1 MRTIFGLTLGAL
13 LVLTSTAVAQQ
24 APWAQP
30 GEEPIDPYAVTDA
43 NAGAEPLA
51 EGAVFEAFGGV
62 EGVSLII
69 DDLVDRSVRDPRLEE
84 IFKPTDLV
92 RLRRTLKEQVCF
104 ILGGPCAYTG
114 RDMASSHKDLGVTTA
129 EFNAL
134 VENLQGAMDD
144 AGVPFRAQNRLL
156 AKLAPMK
163 DDVVER

>member
-1 MRTIFGLTLGAL
+1 MRTIIGLTLGAL
-13 LVLTSTAVAQQ
+13 LVLTSTAVAQP

-62 EGVSLII
+62 EGVSRII
-69 DDLVDRSVRDPRLEE
+69 DDLVDRSVIDPRLEE

>member
-1 MRTIFGLTLGAL
+1 MRLILGLTLGAL
-13 LVLTSTAVAQQ
+13 LVLASPAAAQPT
-24 APWAQP
+24 PWAQP
-30 GEEPIDPYAVTDA
+30 GEEPIDPYVVSDA

-51 EGAVFEAFGGV
+51 EGAVFDAFGGV
-62 EGVSLII
+62 DGVSRIV

-104 ILGGPCAYTG
+104 ILGGPCAYSG
-114 RDMASSHKDLGVTTA
+114 RDMAAAHKDLGVTTA

-134 VENLQGAMDD
+134 VENLQDAMDA

-156 AKLAPMK
+156 ARLAPMK
-163 DDVVER
+163 GDVVER

>member
-1 MRTIFGLTLGAL
+1 MRSTFAFTLGAM
-13 LVLTSTAVAQQ
+13 LVLASPAFAQPT
-24 APWAQP
+24 PWAQP
-30 GEEPIDPYAVTDA
+30 GETAIDPYAVDNA

-62 EGVSLII
+62 EGVSRII
-69 DDLVDRSVRDPRLEE
+69 DDLVDRSVIDPRLEE

-134 VENLQGAMDD
+134 VENLQGAMDA

-163 DDVVER
+163 GDVVER

>member
-1 MRTIFGLTLGAL
+1 MRSTFGFTLGAL
-13 LVLTSTAVAQQ
+13 LVLASPAFAQPT
-24 APWAQP
+24 PWARP
-30 GEEPIDPYAVTDA
+30 GETAIDPYAVDNA

-62 EGVSLII
+62 EGVSRII
-69 DDLVDRSVRDPRLEE
+69 DDLVDRSVIDPRLEE

-134 VENLQGAMDD
+134 VENLQGAMDA

-163 DDVVER
+163 GDVVER

>member
-1 MRTIFGLTLGAL
+1 MRSTFGLTLSAL
-13 LVLTSTAVAQQ
+13 LVLASPAAAQPT
-24 APWAQP
+24 PWAQP
-30 GEEPIDPYAVTDA
+30 GETAIDPYAVDNA
-43 NAGAEPLA
+43 NAGAGPLA
-51 EGAVFEAFGGV
+51 DGAVFEAFGGAD
-62 EGVSLII
+62 GVSRIV

-134 VENLQGAMDD
+134 VENLQGAMDA

-163 DDVVER
+163 GDVVER

>member
-1 MRTIFGLTLGAL
+1 MRTILGLTLGAL
-13 LVLTSTAVAQQ
+13 LVLTSTAVAQP

-62 EGVSLII
+62 EGVSRII

>member
-1 MRTIFGLTLGAL
+1 MRSTFAFTLGTL
-13 LVLTSTAVAQQ
+13 LVLASPAFAQPT
-24 APWAQP
+24 PWAQP
-30 GEEPIDPYAVTDA
+30 GETAIDPYAVDNA

-51 EGAVFEAFGGV
+51 EGAAFEAFGGV
-62 EGVSLII
+62 EGVSRII
-69 DDLVDRSVRDPRLEE
+69 DDLVDRSVIDPRLEE

-134 VENLQGAMDD
+134 VENLQGAMDA

-163 DDVVER
+163 GDVVER

>member
-1 MRTIFGLTLGAL
+1 MRTILGLTLGAL
-13 LVLTSTAVAQQ
+13 LVLTSTAVAQP

-30 GEEPIDPYAVTDA
+30 GEEPIDPYAVTDT

-51 EGAVFEAFGGV
+51 EGAVFEAFGGA
-62 EGVSLII
+62 EGVSRII

>member
-1 MRTIFGLTLGAL
+1 MRPIFAL
-13 LVLTSTAVAQQ
+13 SLAAVLVLPLSAAAQPT
-24 APWAQP
+24 PWAQP
-30 GEEPIDPYAVTDA
+30 GEEAIDPYEVTDA
-43 NAGAEPLA
+43 NAGAAPLA
-51 EGAVFEAFGGV
+51 EAAVFQAFGGV
-62 EGVSLII
+62 EGISRIV

-134 VENLQGAMDD
+134 VENLQGAMDA

-163 DDVVER
+163 GDVVER

>member
-1 MRTIFGLTLGAL
+1 MRSTFGLTLSVL
-13 LVLTSTAVAQQ
+13 LVLASPTAAQPT
-24 APWAQP
+24 PWAQP
-30 GEEPIDPYAVTDA
+30 GETAIDPYAVDNA
-43 NAGAEPLA
+43 NAGAGPLA
-51 EGAVFEAFGGV
+51 DGAVFEAFGGAD
-62 EGVSLII
+62 GVSRIV

-134 VENLQGAMDD
+134 VENLQGAMDA

-163 DDVVER
+163 GDVVER

>member
-1 MRTIFGLTLGAL
+1 MRSTFAFTLGAL
-13 LVLTSTAVAQQ
+13 LVLASPAFAQPT
-24 APWAQP
+24 PWAQP
-30 GEEPIDPYAVTDA
+30 GETAIDPYAVDNA
-43 NAGAEPLA
+43 NAGAEPRA

-62 EGVSLII
+62 EGVSRII
-69 DDLVDRSVRDPRLEE
+69 DDLVDRSVIDPRLEE

-134 VENLQGAMDD
+134 VENLQGAMDA

-163 DDVVER
+163 GDVVER

>member
-13 LVLTSTAVAQQ
+13 LVLTSTAVAQP

-51 EGAVFEAFGGV
+51 EGAVFAAFGGV
-62 EGVSLII
+62 EGVSRII

-163 DDVVER
+163 GDVVER

>member
-1 MRTIFGLTLGAL
+1 MRPIFAL
-13 LVLTSTAVAQQ
+13 SLAAVLILPLPAAAQPT
-24 APWAQP
+24 PWAHP
-30 GEEPIDPYAVTDA
+30 GEEAIDPYAVDDA
-43 NAGAEPLA
+43 NAGAAPMA
-51 EGAVFEAFGGV
+51 EDAVFEALGGV
-62 EGVSLII
+62 QGVSRII

-84 IFKPTDLV
+84 IFKPTDLA

-114 RDMASSHKDLGVTTA
+114 RDMAAAHKDLGITTA

-156 AKLAPMK
+156 ARLAPMK
-163 DDVVER
+163 GDVVER

>member
-1 MRTIFGLTLGAL
+1 MRTILGLTLGAL
-13 LVLTSTAVAQQ
+13 LVLTSTAVAQP
-24 APWAQP
+24 APWAHP

-62 EGVSLII
+62 EGVSRII

-92 RLRRTLKEQVCF
+92 RLRRTLKEQVCY

>member
-1 MRTIFGLTLGAL
+1 MRSTFAFTLGAL
-13 LVLTSTAVAQQ
+13 LVLASPAFAQPT
-24 APWAQP
+24 PWAQP
-30 GEEPIDPYAVTDA
+30 GETAIDPYAVDNA

-62 EGVSLII
+62 EGVSRII
-69 DDLVDRSVRDPRLEE
+69 DDLVDRSVIDPRLEE

-134 VENLQGAMDD
+134 VENLQGAMDA

-163 DDVVER
+163 GDVVER

>member
-1 MRTIFGLTLGAL
+1 MRSTFGLTLSAL
-13 LVLTSTAVAQQ
+13 LVLASPAAAQP

-30 GEEPIDPYAVTDA
+30 GETAIDPYAVDNA
-43 NAGAEPLA
+43 NAGAGPLA
-51 EGAVFEAFGGV
+51 NGAVFEAFGGAD
-62 EGVSLII
+62 GVSRIV

-134 VENLQGAMDD
+134 VENLQGAMDA

-163 DDVVER
+163 GDVVER